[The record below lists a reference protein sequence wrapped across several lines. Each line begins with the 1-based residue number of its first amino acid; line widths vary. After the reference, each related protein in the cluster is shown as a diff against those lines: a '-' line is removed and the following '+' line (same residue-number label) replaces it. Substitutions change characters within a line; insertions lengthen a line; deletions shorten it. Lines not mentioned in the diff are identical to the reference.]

1 MGRACELSLQLCLIL
16 CDPVDGSLPGSC
28 VHGILK
34 ARILEWIAMPCSRA
48 SSRPRDG
55 ACVSCVSCTGR
66 FFTTSTTWKGS
77 RAKPKVRLGSHGWF
91 LGATHP

>member
-34 ARILEWIAMPCSRA
+34 ARILEWVAIPFSKG
-48 SSRPRDG
+48 SSQTRDRTRISYL
-55 ACVSCVSCTGR
+55 SCIRGR
-66 FFTTSTTWKGS
+66 FFSIC
-77 RAKPKVRLGSHGWF
+77 
-91 LGATHP
+91 ATREAQ